1 MCIKNRVG
9 EFEEDENDENVGG
22 AGGATTNGNPKRL
35 LRPQSTI
42 VEAESNAYHGNKTAL
57 YGLKLYWQQ
66 FYGLLVKR
74 FIYTKRRYI
83 LYLILSCMPLLQA
96 ILQQTIATNNSAP
109 PSFDPLVISKDLYP
123 NAIFYYHESSFDDF
137 NTAYKGIVGDF
148 GEMVT
153 ATNYSKFILD
163 QANDTSKYR
172 RNMILG
178 ADYFE
183 QDLPINNNLQKFKIA
198 KAYFNSVPLH
208 ALPMSINLLN
218 NALLKMSNVEK
229 TITGKFESSI

>member
-1 MCIKNRVG
+1 MIRVG
-9 EFEEDENDENVGG
+9 EFDEDDNDENG
-22 AGGATTNGNPKRL
+22 AATNNVNPKRL
-35 LRPQSTI
+35 LRFQSTML
-42 VEAESNAYHGNKTAL
+42 EAENNAYHGNKFAL
-57 YGLKLYWQQ
+57 HGLKLYWQQ

-74 FIYTKRRYI
+74 FIYTKRRYL

-123 NAIFYYHESSFDDF
+123 NAIFYYKESTFENF
-137 NTAYKGIVGDF
+137 NAAYKDIVGDL

-153 ATNYSKFILD
+153 GNYSKFILD

-183 QDLPINNNLQKFKIA
+183 QDLPVLNENPQKFKIA

-208 ALPMSINLLN
+208 ALPMSINLLD
-218 NALLKMSNVEK
+218 NALLKMNNIEK
-229 TITGKFESSI
+229 TITGKL